1 MINQSKLDP
10 QIKQTVVDA
19 LIKVVESAP
28 TRAINSPFGYS
39 PYKTPYSSPYNPQS
53 ITPNPYEIT
62 QSHFDVWMNYVH
74 STLRIVSQYIDA
86 SLSYTVQKKIQMVVL
101 QPGLNLAS
109 KINNICQILLDFA
122 RSLINL

>member
-1 MINQSKLDP
+1 MNEPKIDP
-10 QIKQTVVDA
+10 RIKQTMIDA

-28 TRAINSPFGYS
+28 TRAINSSFGYS
-39 PYKTPYSSPYNPQS
+39 PYNTPYSNPYSPQPMIQK
-53 ITPNPYEIT
+53 PYEIT